1 MEVLCT
7 ITNENNDIIT
17 TCWSSIEAKL
27 KHIREIKLKY
37 WNFANKHPA
46 QDRKDN
52 ISQCFL
58 TLSSKRLAMVS
69 PGHVCQHRMKVNWP
83 TVDKKCCWQKQQ
95 EQRRRKQ
102 LNSCCLWPL
111 ELDNK
116 VEYVDQIECVFIRI
130 QYLLI
135 QDFLTK
141 IIHIKNLFNQI
152 LAQNIH
158 SKFYS
163 FKSFYQ
169 ECSD

>member
-1 MEVLCT
+1 MAFYSYVGQYYSVKSVSARTGWNWT
-7 ITNENNDIIT
+7 IRLRIGRIIFPNVFSHFQAKDWQ
-17 TCWSSIEAKL
+17 WSAQAMSASTGWKWTGRL
-27 KHIREIKLKY
+27 WIK
-37 WNFANKHPA
+37 
-46 QDRKDN
+46 
-52 ISQCFL
+52 
-58 TLSSKRLAMVS
+58 T
-69 PGHVCQHRMKVNWP
+69 G
-83 TVDKKCCWQKQQ
+83 KCCWQKQQ

>member
-1 MEVLCT
+1 MAFYSYVGQYYSVKSVSARTGWNWT
-7 ITNENNDIIT
+7 IRLRIGRIIFPNVFSHFQAKDWQ
-17 TCWSSIEAKL
+17 WSAQAMSASTGWKWTGRL
-27 KHIREIKLKY
+27 WIK
-37 WNFANKHPA
+37 
-46 QDRKDN
+46 
-52 ISQCFL
+52 
-58 TLSSKRLAMVS
+58 T
-69 PGHVCQHRMKVNWP
+69 G
-83 TVDKKCCWQKQQ
+83 KCCWQKQQ

-111 ELDNK
+111 DLDNK